1 MILRSTTQFATDT
14 QPAQAHPQMNYV
26 DIVAMLAIVQYLV
39 FGTLVGKARGQ
50 YGVRAPAVS
59 GNEQF
64 ERVYRVQM
72 NTLELL
78 VAFLPALYAASRYWP
93 GWVVACVGAV
103 YLVGRVIY
111 YRAYVTAPASR
122 GLGFV
127 LSIGPVFTLVLAV
140 LVPAVLGKTML

>member
-1 MILRSTTQFATDT
+1 
-14 QPAQAHPQMNYV
+14 MNYV
-26 DIVAMLAIVQYLV
+26 DTVAMLAIIQYLV
-39 FGTLVGKARGQ
+39 FGSLVGKARGQ
-50 YGVRAPAVS
+50 YGVNAPAVS

-78 VAFLPALYAASRYWP
+78 VAFLPALYAAARYWP
-93 GWVVACVGAV
+93 GWVIACVGAV

-111 YRAYVTAPASR
+111 WRAYVAAPASR

-127 LSIGPVFTLVLAV
+127 LSIGPVFTLALAV
-140 LVPAVLGKTML
+140 LVPAVLGKSVA

>member
-1 MILRSTTQFATDT
+1 
-14 QPAQAHPQMNYV
+14 MNYV
-26 DIVAMLAIVQYLV
+26 DTVAMVAIIQYLL
-39 FGTLVGKARGQ
+39 FGSLVGKARDQ

-78 VAFLPALYAASRYWP
+78 VAFLPVLYGAARYWP
-93 GWVVACVGAV
+93 SWIIASVGVVYV
-103 YLVGRVIY
+103 VGRVIY
-111 YRAYVTAPASR
+111 WRAYVTAPAKR

-127 LSIGPVFTLVLAV
+127 LSIGPIFGLALSA
-140 LVPAVLGKTML
+140 LVPAVLGKSAV